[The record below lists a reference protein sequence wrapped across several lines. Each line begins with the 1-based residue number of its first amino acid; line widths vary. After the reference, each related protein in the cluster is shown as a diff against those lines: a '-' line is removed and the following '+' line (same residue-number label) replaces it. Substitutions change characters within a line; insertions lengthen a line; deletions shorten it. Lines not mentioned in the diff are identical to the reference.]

1 MESAAGVG
9 EAFSRDIRLPSA
21 LPFEDEPSAELAAVM
36 ERFGVPAVS
45 VAVVVEGRVAG
56 ARAWGVRDSEA
67 GDAATPQTL
76 FQAGSIS
83 KPVAAMCALRLVAA
97 GGLELDA
104 DVNELLRS
112 WKVPANP
119 GWQPRVTVRQLL
131 GHTAGLTVHGFPGY
145 PR

>member
-1 MESAAGVG
+1 MA
-9 EAFSRDIRLPSA
+9 EAFSQDIRLPSA
-21 LPFEDEPSAELAAVM
+21 LPFEDQPAAELAAVM

-45 VAVVVEGRVAG
+45 VALVVGGRVAETH
-56 ARAWGVRDSEA
+56 AWGVRDSES

-104 DVNELLRS
+104 DVNDLLRS
-112 WKVPANP
+112 WQVPANP
-119 GWQPRVTVRQLL
+119 GWQPRATVRQLL
-131 GHTAGLTVHGFPGY
+131 GHTAA
-145 PR
+145 